1 MIFLLYGGPP
11 LGSIVPSSGE
21 LITTRLYMA
30 GPAADLEL
38 LDLMEEQDEAGWEPS
53 RGEQRLTGDERS
65 EMCAVSQATVG
76 SGL

>member
-1 MIFLLYGGPP
+1 MCAEPDA
-11 LGSIVPSSGE
+11 VPTGAPGDGACSLRSAAQLCNE
-21 LITTRLYMA
+21 
-30 GPAADLEL
+30 ADLEL

-65 EMCAVSQATVG
+65 EMCAVSPATVG